1 MPNIILTS
9 ETWLYPDITDKEIL
23 PDNYR
28 YAAWKDRKS
37 DTHRGVAI
45 IAKAEFDA
53 VEIELPT
60 KW

>member
-1 MPNIILTS
+1 MQNIILAS

-45 IAKAEFDA
+45 IAKA
-53 VEIELPT
+53 
-60 KW
+60 